1 MRREPFLFAAYYGRA
16 PVWRYDLSHIA
27 QKLDAGGY
35 VSIDWDVIVLTQP
48 ALAAIPAP
56 LRAAAQ
62 LRRFAAG
69 ETLYRRGDRPSAML
83 WVLEGELRL
92 VRLTADG
99 SVLIMQ
105 RVRSGFIAEASMEA
119 SAYHCDVVAAVAG
132 QLLRFPLPLFRA
144 ELEREAVFRQ
154 AWMRRLALEVRK
166 LRAQSERL
174 GLHGAAERIVHYL
187 ETEGSDGAVTL
198 TQSRKAW
205 AAELGLSHE
214 VLYRTLRRLR
224 EEGVVDVDGNRVALR

>member
-1 MRREPFLFAAYYGRA
+1 MN
-16 PVWRYDLSHIA
+16 
-27 QKLDAGGY
+27 
-35 VSIDWDVIVLTQP
+35 IDWDTLGCGQA

-62 LRRFAAG
+62 LRPFAAG

-83 WVLEGELRL
+83 WVLDGELRL
-92 VRLTADG
+92 VRFAVDG

-105 RVRSGFIAEASMEA
+105 RVQSGFIAEASMDA

-132 QLLRFPLPLFRA
+132 KLLRFPLPLFRA
-144 ELEREAVFRQ
+144 ELERDAAFRQ

-174 GLHGAAERIVHYL
+174 SLHNAAERIVHYL

-198 TQSRKAW
+198 SQSRKAW

-214 VLYRTLRRLR
+214 ALYRTLRRLR
-224 EEGVVDVDGNRVALR
+224 EEGVVDVDGNRVALSPKSPLGGTPSFDL